1 MQIMKKN
8 IFFIILPIILFS
20 GLVVFRSAA
29 QKSASE
35 TPSAPEKSVAVKTQ
49 NVSESKSIINISE
62 YPATISAD
70 QEATITAKTSG
81 TITALNFELG
91 KNVAAGSFLAKI
103 DDTGFN
109 LGTGENNLKSIQIQ
123 QLEIA
128 IQQAEENLKL
138 AKKNKDEDSTPATR
152 TAKDLAK
159 LQLENANISLKS
171 ALDSHNITSPI
182 SGSVVSKSVSVG
194 DSVTAGQTIAVISKT
209 NKVKLSFFVEQE
221 RVPFLKIGDKISV
234 VSSDDSTSE
243 ATITNI
249 SPQADSI
256 TKRFQIDAQPDP
268 TILFKPGAIISVK
281 LKQTDR
287 VIDEQNILLPLSA
300 MNIAQNENYIFV
312 IENNTAKKVGF
323 EIVRI
328 FGENA
333 EIKADLKEDAQIAIE
348 GSKLLKDGNNVTIQ
362 N

>member
-1 MQIMKKN
+1 MKKK
-8 IFFIILPIILFS
+8 IFFIILPVALFAALVMIRS
-20 GLVVFRSAA
+20 GA
-29 QKSASE
+29 QKTEGE
-35 TPSAPEKSVAVKTQ
+35 TSTVTDKTISVRIQTAA
-49 NVSESKSIINISE
+49 ESKSIVVSSE
-62 YPATISAD
+62 YPATVSAD
-70 QEATITAKTSG
+70 QEATVTAKTSG
-81 TITALNFELG
+81 TITALNFDLG
-91 KNVAAGSFLAKI
+91 KYVGAGSFLAKI
-103 DDTGFN
+103 DDTGAN

-128 IQQAEENLKL
+128 LKQAEENLRL
-138 AKKNKDEDSTPATR
+138 ARKNEDEDSTPATR

-256 TKRFQIDAQPDP
+256 TKRFQIDAQPDQ
-268 TILFKPGAIISVK
+268 TISFKPGAIISVK

-348 GSKLLKDGNNVTIQ
+348 GSKLLKDGSRVTIQ

>member
-8 IFFIILPIILFS
+8 IFFIILPIVLFT
-20 GLVVFRSAA
+20 GLIIFRSSVE
-29 QKSASE
+29 KSTGE
-35 TPSAPEKSVAVKTQ
+35 TTPAPEKSISVSTQ
-49 NVSESKSIINISE
+49 NVSESKSIININE
-62 YPATISAD
+62 YPATVNAD

-81 TITALNFELG
+81 TITALNFDLG

-128 IQQAEENLKL
+128 IQQAEENLRL
-138 AKKNKDEDSTPATR
+138 AKKNKNEDSTPTTR

-182 SGSVVSKSVSVG
+182 SGSVVSKNVSVG

-221 RVPFLKIGDKISV
+221 RVPFLKIGGKISV
-234 VSSDDSTSE
+234 VSSDGSTSE

-249 SPQADSI
+249 SPQADNI
-256 TKRFQIDAQPDP
+256 TKRFQIDAQPDQ
-268 TILFKPGAIISVK
+268 TLSLKPGAILSVK
-281 LKQTDR
+281 IRQTDS

-348 GSKLLKDGNNVTIQ
+348 GSKLLKDGSKVKIQ
-362 N
+362 D